1 MNGGTI
7 SDTTSEGERSR
18 LSRRHRSRD
27 RVAHARGA
35 SPSSSPTRPGQLFAL
50 HAVEAAALSP
60 PTATEQEGANL
71 SSMGTLGPPNQL
83 PTGSSGSC
91 AAARGFSSGSAAAG
105 PHGTDRDHAESA
117 GFGRS
122 GSAAADRTLRGSNG
136 SAVAS
141 SSLLVHDG
149 HASMNGGGLQQQQQH
164 HATPTRMNAVNAW
177 TQNQLRQQAPEVVTQ
192 TQTATMESHV
202 GLRATHGTPST
213 RTRRA
218 TRTAS

>member
-1 MNGGTI
+1 M
-7 SDTTSEGERSR
+7 
-18 LSRRHRSRD
+18 
-27 RVAHARGA
+27 
-35 SPSSSPTRPGQLFAL
+35 

-60 PTATEQEGANL
+60 PTATAQEGANL

-83 PTGSSGSC
+83 PTGSSGSS

-122 GSAAADRTLRGSNG
+122 GSAAADQTLRGSNG

-149 HASMNGGGLQQQQQH
+149 HASMNGGSLQQQQQQQH
-164 HATPTRMNAVNAW
+164 HATRVNAVNAW
-177 TQNQLRQQAPEVVTQ
+177 MQKTKCGNNPRKLLHKRNCNHGVAI
-192 TQTATMESHV
+192 HV

-218 TRTAS
+218 TCTAS